1 MLVSDLDK
9 EIESS
14 KQKRTDKEE
23 KKKESASTGDAK
35 EVKKKEQDGNN
46 LKGSASEGKGDMNDK
61 KIEKK
66 DESGSERGSE
76 SGKNEEN
83 KEQVEAAEI
92 QTPGSVKSG
101 KKKIVR
107 RVVKQ
112 KGVGKLASDGTTKQP
127 DNVGEKANN
136 EGAKENPETLGE
148 EESSADPAA
157 VKTFKRKRLVKKVL
171 VAKAAQNEDNNIGT
185 KVKVEKET
193 GCSEDKAEPSS
204 GAAVQDTNVKTVVK
218 KKIIKKVA
226 KRKVADTEQN
236 KGVDGDEKTVVGD
249 ETESTKKK
257 TAVVEKPASELLES
271 GNKVVSKTKGS
282 KTQVSD
288 KQNIVVNSTKADTKD
303 LKEDKKDEKRTGDKS
318 GSVTKVER
326 NKSKDA
332 EKSKDEKDKKERDGK
347 DESRVK
353 SSKEVKET
361 RKLEEPPRHP
371 GLILQTKWSKE
382 SKVG

>member
-288 KQNIVVNSTKADTKD
+288 KQNDVVNSTKADTKD

-326 NKSKDA
+326 NKSKD
-332 EKSKDEKDKKERDGK
+332 ERDKKERDGK

-382 SKVG
+382 SKVS

>member
-23 KKKESASTGDAK
+23 KRKESASTGDAK

-218 KKIIKKVA
+218 KKIIKKVT

-288 KQNIVVNSTKADTKD
+288 KQNDVVNSTKADTKD

-326 NKSKDA
+326 N
-332 EKSKDEKDKKERDGK
+332 KSKDEKDKKERDGK